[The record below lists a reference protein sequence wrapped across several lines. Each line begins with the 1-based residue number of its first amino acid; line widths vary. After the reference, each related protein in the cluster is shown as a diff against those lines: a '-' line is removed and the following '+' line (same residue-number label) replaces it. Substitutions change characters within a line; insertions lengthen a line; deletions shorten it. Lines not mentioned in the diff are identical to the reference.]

1 MRIVSFLLVAG
12 ARPNFMKIAPI
23 IKAID
28 QYNLDAKSHKLRIH
42 YLFVHTGQHYQRDM
56 SECFFRDLAL
66 PKPDVYLGVGS
77 GTHAEQTAKTML
89 AFEKV
94 CLNNKTDLAMVVG
107 DVNSTVACALVAAK
121 LSIPVAHVE
130 AGLRSFDRRMPE
142 EINRILTDQISDYL
156 FTTSPDA
163 NENLRREGIPSN
175 RIFFVGNVMIDTLL
189 AHIQFA
195 QKSQVLEKLGLRQD
209 DGDKKYAVVTLHRPS
224 NVDDPRVFG
233 DILRVLR
240 NISEKIPIIFPAHP
254 RTLKNLK
261 KFGLEDMVD
270 LRKNWKKSPG
280 DSGTARIVAIPPL
293 GYLDFLC
300 LMSRA
305 AVVLTDSGGIQ
316 EETTILG
323 IPCLTIRD
331 TTERPITIREGTNIL
346 TGNDPAKITKIAD
359 RIIRAGKKN
368 KRIPRYWDGKAAERI
383 INVLTTELC

>member
-1 MRIVSFLLVAG
+1 
-12 ARPNFMKIAPI
+12 MKIAPI

-28 QYNLDAKSHKLRIH
+28 KHNLEAKIRQSRIQ
-42 YLFVHTGQHYQRDM
+42 YLFIHTGQHYHKDM
-56 SECFFRDLAL
+56 SEFFFKDLAL

-89 AFEKV
+89 SFEKV
-94 CLNNKTDLAMVVG
+94 CLNNKTDLVMVVG

-163 NENLRREGIPSN
+163 NDNLRREGIPSN

-189 AHIQFA
+189 AHIQIA
-195 QKSQVLEKLGLRQD
+195 KKSQILEKLGLCQD
-209 DGDKKYAVVTLHRPS
+209 NGNKKYAVVTLHRPS

-233 DILRVLR
+233 GILRALK

-254 RTLKNLK
+254 RTLKSLID
-261 KFGLEDMVD
+261 FGLEEMVD
-270 LRKNWKKSPG
+270 LRKNWKKCPPDLSR
-280 DSGTARIVAIPPL
+280 ARIVAISPL

-346 TGNDPAKITKIAD
+346 TGNDPAQITKIAD
-359 RIIRAGKKN
+359 RIIRTGKIN
-368 KRIPRYWDGKAAERI
+368 KRIPRYWDGHAAKRI
-383 INVLTTELC
+383 INVLTTEF

>member
-1 MRIVSFLLVAG
+1 MKTVSFLLVAG

-28 QYNLDAKSHKLRIH
+28 KHNLDPKRRPIRIQ
-42 YLFVHTGQHYQRDM
+42 YLLVHTGQHYHQDM
-56 SECFFRDLAL
+56 SEFFFRDLGL
-66 PKPDVYLGVGS
+66 PRPDVYLGIGS
-77 GTHAEQTAKTML
+77 GTHAEQTARTML
-89 AFEKV
+89 SFEKV
-94 CLNNKTDLAMVVG
+94 CLNNKVDLLMVVG

-163 NENLRREGIPSN
+163 DDNLRTEGIPSKK
-175 RIFFVGNVMIDTLL
+175 IFFVGNVMIDTLL
-189 AHIQFA
+189 AHIQLA
-195 QKSQVLEKLGLRQD
+195 KKSQILEKLGLRQES
-209 DGDKKYAVVTLHRPS
+209 GNKKYAVVTLHRPS
-224 NVDDPRVFG
+224 NVDNPRVFG
-233 DILRVLR
+233 GILRALKE
-240 NISEKIPIIFPAHP
+240 ISERVPVIFPVHP
-254 RTLKNLK
+254 RTLKSLRD
-261 KFGLEDMVD
+261 FGLDEMVD
-270 LRKNWKKSPG
+270 FRKNWKKSPP
-280 DSGTARIVAIPPL
+280 DSGEARIVAVPPL

-300 LMSRA
+300 LMSHA

-331 TTERPITIREGTNIL
+331 NTERPITIREGTNIL
-346 TGNDPAKITKIAD
+346 TGSNPHNITKTAD
-359 RIIRAGKKN
+359 RIIGTGKKN

-383 INVLTTELC
+383 IDILTTEFC